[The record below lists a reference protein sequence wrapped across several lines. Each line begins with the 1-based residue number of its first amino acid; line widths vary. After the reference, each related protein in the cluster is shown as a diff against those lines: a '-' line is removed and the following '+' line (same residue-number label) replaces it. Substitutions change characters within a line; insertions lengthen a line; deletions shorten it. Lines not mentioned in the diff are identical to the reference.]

1 MEEVEGN
8 LAMVGNDTCSK
19 VANSRVLILQKNTIF
34 AIFAKKASESLDA
47 AALHENSL
55 SHFPMTL
62 QTVMFLQD

>member
-19 VANSRVLILQKNTIF
+19 VANSRVLILQKILF
-34 AIFAKKASESLDA
+34 LPYLQKKASESLDA

-62 QTVMFLQD
+62 QTVMFL